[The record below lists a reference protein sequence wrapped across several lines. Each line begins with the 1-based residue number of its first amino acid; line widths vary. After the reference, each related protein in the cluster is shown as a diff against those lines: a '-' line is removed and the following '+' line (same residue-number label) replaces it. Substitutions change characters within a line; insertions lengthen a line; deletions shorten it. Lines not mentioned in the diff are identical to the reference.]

1 VVGVSEASGAPLR
14 VVVVG
19 AGFAGLAAAR
29 GLAGANVRVT
39 VVDRRNFHLFQPLL
53 YQVATAALNPAD
65 IAFPIRTV
73 FRGQPNV
80 DRVVLAEVESV
91 DPSRRVVMLDGGD
104 WLAYDVL
111 VLAPGAGHAY
121 FGHDEWA
128 EHAPGLKTI
137 EDALVIRRRILE
149 AFERAE
155 RRASPGDG
163 DLTFVVI
170 GAGPTGVELAG
181 AVAEIAVHALEQEF
195 DRIDPASAEVVLI
208 EAGDRVLPTYPP
220 RLSESA
226 RRQLEDLGVVVVTG
240 VPVWGVD
247 GSGVALA
254 DGRRIPAATV
264 LWAAGIRAA
273 PLLATLGAE
282 TDRSGRVLVEQDLS
296 LPGRP
301 EVFVAGDGAAL
312 TDARGRQVP
321 GVAPAAIQQGRHI
334 ARQIRADLAGR
345 PRTPFR
351 YRNKGMLAT
360 IGRARAVAALPG
372 LRFSG
377 LPAWLAWMAVHIYFL
392 IGVRNRVLVFLSWAW
407 NYLTFRRG
415 SRIITDIGSR

>member
-1 VVGVSEASGAPLR
+1 VGVNDGSGASLR

-29 GLAGANVRVT
+29 GLAGATARVT
-39 VVDRRNFHLFQPLL
+39 IVDRRNFHLFQPLL

-91 DPSRRVVMLDGGD
+91 DPSRREVVLDGGER
-104 WLAYDVL
+104 LGYDVL

-155 RRASPGDG
+155 RRASPDEG

-181 AVAEIAVHALEQEF
+181 AVAEIAVHALEHEF
-195 DRIDPASAEVVLI
+195 DRIDPAAAEVVLI
-208 EAGDRVLPTYPP
+208 EAGDRVLPAYPP
-220 RLSESA
+220 RLSASA

-240 VPVWGVD
+240 VPVGAVD

-282 TDRSGRVLVEQDLS
+282 TDRSGRVLVERDLS
-296 LPGRP
+296 LPGHP

-415 SRIITDIGSR
+415 ARIITDVGSR